1 MHKRQSIA
9 RGRDTYLCRLLA
21 AERELRAAQPTCA
34 TSRDE
39 AHLSAGAR
47 VATDA
52 RALDVLVVI
61 HRLHRRTADPQAKS
75 ECAEGLCTL
84 VQYYHSFQLPTTNEC
99 FQKNQ
104 IACGRRVTLMRAY
117 FHGDSADARPLVICT

>member
-9 RGRDTYLCRLLA
+9 RGRDTLIFAVSSPPSRSFVPRSRPVRRAAMRHISLLA
-21 AERELRAAQPTCA
+21 
-34 TSRDE
+34 
-39 AHLSAGAR
+39 LS
-47 VATDA
+47 DA
-52 RALDVLVVI
+52 RAHDVLVVI

-75 ECAEGLCTL
+75 ECAEGLCPL
-84 VQYYHSFQLPTTNEC
+84 VQYYDSFQLPTTNEC

-117 FHGDSADARPLVICT
+117 VHGDSADARPLVICT